1 MLGVTRSVSAPNL
14 SVRSAGSSCSTSR
27 YVAQSSTAESQLQRP
42 ELYDGD
48 DSAVEEGPSYNQFRS
63 KREQSLWLFRSYV
76 CLLLGIQVTL
86 ASLQW
91 LGSTYRWHPQLN
103 PANRSLSVLL
113 LLLSWI
119 NLTLAFIGFR
129 RLQFTFPLNWIVFG
143 CIFES
148 LTLLV
153 VCLHI
158 LEQDLTMP
166 FVLIGIGVLV
176 IYTLLGLWVPGFLTA
191 NLWILILASI
201 VVFVVSS
208 LALGYRLQMRYYV
221 PASFCLVFFGPWAM
235 YNSQKLFLPRQ
246 RTGYLPHQYL
256 EAAARMFITFAF
268 TVSGVIFAHRW
279 SADTLDANG

>member
-1 MLGVTRSVSAPNL
+1 MLSVTRSVSAPNF
-14 SVRSAGSSCSTSR
+14 SVRSLGSFGPKTDYEADSSLTDSQVIRTS
-27 YVAQSSTAESQLQRP
+27 YVRREEYVERGTSITRIPQRC
-42 ELYDGD
+42 E
-48 DSAVEEGPSYNQFRS
+48 PSRC
-63 KREQSLWLFRSYV
+63 LFRTYV

-91 LGSTYRWHPQLN
+91 LGSTYRWRPQLN

-129 RLQFTFPLNWIVFG
+129 RLQFTFPLNWIIFG

-158 LEQDLTMP
+158 LEGDITWP

-176 IYTLLGLWVPGFLTA
+176 VYTLLGLWVPGFLTA

-201 VVFVVSS
+201 VVFVISS
-208 LALGYRLQMRYYV
+208 VALAIRMNMCYYV
-221 PASFCLVFFGPWAM
+221 PTSVCLVIFGPWAM
-235 YNSQKLFLPRQ
+235 FNSQKLFLPRQ
-246 RTGYLPHQYL
+246 RTGYLSHQYL
-256 EAAARMFITFAF
+256 EASAKMFINYAF
-268 TVSGVIFAHRW
+268 TVSGIVFAHRF
-279 SADTLDANG
+279 SVDTLDAHD

>member
-1 MLGVTRSVSAPNL
+1 MLSVTRSASAPNF
-14 SVRSAGSSCSTSR
+14 SVRSLESLCSKNRYEADSRLYEEEEYVEQGTSIPK
-27 YVAQSSTAESQLQRP
+27 LQPRRQP
-42 ELYDGD
+42 
-48 DSAVEEGPSYNQFRS
+48 SAC
-63 KREQSLWLFRSYV
+63 LFRTYV

-86 ASLQW
+86 SSLQW
-91 LGSTYRWHPQLN
+91 LGSTYRWRPQLS

-113 LLLSWI
+113 FLLSWL

-129 RLQFTFPLNWIVFG
+129 RLQFTFPLNWIIFG

-158 LEQDLTMP
+158 LELDITWP

-176 IYTLLGLWVPGFLTA
+176 VYTLLGLWVPGFLTA

-201 VVFVVSS
+201 VVFVVSTV
-208 LALGYRLQMRYYV
+208 ALCVRLQMCYYV
-221 PASFCLVFFGPWAM
+221 PASVCLVFFGPWAM
-235 YNSQKLFLPRQ
+235 FNSQKLFLPHQ

-256 EAAARMFITFAF
+256 EAAAKMFINYAF
-268 TVSGVIFAHRW
+268 TVSGLVFAHRF
-279 SADTLDANG
+279 SVDALDAQ